1 MYSKEETNS
10 LLGTITHILPVGPD
24 TCKEV
29 AELHVGE
36 FPSMLCKPEGLVVHH
51 EFCSLHT
58 KEIKTGDS
66 LCPAKV
72 CHAKNIMKDIEDKMD
87 TAVYVDNDESGIPDP
102 INDDQVPIQDWTTT
116 NSNVSVSTPC
126 LVHVAAMICKL
137 KKLPQIG
144 ADDDC
149 NSKMSCL
156 MTKRRNMKRNKK
168 KEEHEKEQGK
178 RKGRG

>member
-1 MYSKEETNS
+1 MSAQDN
-10 LLGTITHILPVGPD
+10 ILCQFGLINLSSVQQLISQPILIHFWW
-24 TCKEV
+24 
-29 AELHVGE
+29 ELY
-36 FPSMLCKPEGLVVHH
+36 H
-51 EFCSLHT
+51 ESCSLHT

-102 INDDQVPIQDWTTT
+102 INDDQVPFQDWTTT
-116 NSNVSVSTPC
+116 DSNVSVSTPC

-137 KKLPQIG
+137 RKLPQSC

-149 NSKMSCL
+149 NRKMSCL